1 MSCCSVSFRSYWR
14 FNVKFGNLMTKHGY
28 SFRLCCFRKSVVLRC
43 GYSLRARRQGALAQQ
58 LPRAARSSEYSSEDL
73 CFLVDFGWLLVF
85 SSLFPSQKVQKEF
98 KLEFAKRHFCGW
110 AFYKPFLFVVAVYTF
125 ALHTCTCVHMQCHM
139 HCRCRWTVTRVLI
152 VGCQD
157 RWRCSCT
164 FRVFWVLFKVSGI
177 MIMISRRTPWLI
189 FLISKRCT
197 TSKMH
202 FRFTRVVELLL

>member
-1 MSCCSVSFRSYWR
+1 LNTTPPVMSEQNHVDKCILQKRPIIFCILQKLPLGSTTRIGERKPKKMSCCSVSFRSYWR

-98 KLEFAKRHFCGW
+98 KLEFAKRHFCG
-110 AFYKPFLFVVAVYTF
+110 
-125 ALHTCTCVHMQCHM
+125 
-139 HCRCRWTVTRVLI
+139 
-152 VGCQD
+152 
-157 RWRCSCT
+157 
-164 FRVFWVLFKVSGI
+164 
-177 MIMISRRTPWLI
+177 
-189 FLISKRCT
+189 
-197 TSKMH
+197 
-202 FRFTRVVELLL
+202 